1 MNRLKALAPVVIVF
15 SAMLAGT
22 AFAADWGGGVMSGPH
37 AKLYLNVD
45 KRASQIYPVEI
56 RTIDGKLT
64 NHRGVM
70 WIAPGEYTFGV
81 KASGTVKVADL
92 PGFQMKP
99 STGPQEHTLKL
110 KVEAGKAYYI
120 GAKFQSN
127 GSWEPVVWKTEQ
139 ATN

>member
-1 MNRLKALAPVVIVF
+1 MNRLKALAFVVIAF
-15 SAMLAGT
+15 SALFAGT
-22 AFAADWGGGVMSGPH
+22 AIADWGGGVMNGPH

-81 KASGTVKVADL
+81 KVSGKVKVADL

-110 KVEAGKAYYI
+110 KVEAGMAYYI
-120 GAKFQSN
+120 GAKFKSN
-127 GSWEPVVWKTEQ
+127 GEWEPVVWKTEK
-139 ATN
+139 ASD